1 MYLQGPPEF
10 RYISTTKTQDS
21 QNRQAYLNVHNDQH
35 TYKKKADGIV
45 LDDNK

>member
-21 QNRQAYLNVHNDQH
+21 QNKLAYINVYNDPH
-35 TYKKKADGIV
+35 TYKKKLMG
-45 LDDNK
+45 